1 MLLIYI
7 LLIAATTAVYI
18 ASLKAISMKK
28 NYPLMPGYSSPTS

>member
-1 MLLIYI
+1 MNVIIYI

-28 NYPLMPGYSSPTS
+28 NYPLMNVKVL